1 MTAHTTE
8 HAVGAGGTA
17 LPFGRPLTGGDLGRV
32 AVRRRLTDRLRN
44 RLVNPVVRRLARS
57 PLHVLLDDAVVLLTV
72 RGRRSGRE
80 ITVPVGYAEQDGEL
94 LLVSRTGRRWWR
106 NLVGGAPVRVLL
118 RGRERWGT
126 ARVFTDIGQVTQVLL
141 AMSAMPGRPAGAA
154 QSAWAGDA
162 VAIRIRLEER
172 DRDLRGDTAPT
183 AEGSSVGPPS

>member
-1 MTAHTTE
+1 MTAHMTE
-8 HAVGAGGTA
+8 RMTGTDGTA
-17 LPFGRPLTGGDLGRV
+17 ALSRRKPLTGSDLGRV

-44 RLVNPVVRRLARS
+44 RLVNPVVRRLACS

-94 LLVSRTGRRWWR
+94 LMVSRAERRWWR
-106 NLVGGAPVRVLL
+106 NLVGGTPVRVLL
-118 RGRERWGT
+118 RGRERSGT

-141 AMSAMPGRPAGAA
+141 AMSAVPGRPAGAA

-162 VAIRIRLEER
+162 VAIRIRMEER
-172 DRDLRGDTAPT
+172 ERGL
-183 AEGSSVGPPS
+183 SL